1 MYKLRITLRHPES
14 REDSCWYH
22 AVEFPTSKEC
32 YNYLESNNYNM
43 EDPDGVYNYEIFTP
57 QNDCISL

>member
-1 MYKLRITLRHPES
+1 MYKLRITLNHHES

-22 AVEFPTSKEC
+22 EVEFSTSEEC
-32 YNYLESNNYNM
+32 YNYLEQNNYDM
-43 EDPDGVYNYEIFTP
+43 EDPDGVYNYEIFTS